1 MNKPNN
7 FQTFKPDY
15 ELERSKLQNFLKTF
29 VDRNIERDRV
39 HDQRKY
45 MIELVY
51 SNFNIAKNCK

>member
-1 MNKPNN
+1 MSKPNN
-7 FQTFKPDY
+7 FHYYKPDY

-45 MIELVY
+45 MIELV
-51 SNFNIAKNCK
+51 NFI